1 MLAKEV
7 GAAAYLTKPIRER
20 HLADCIR
27 LTLSREALDEDKTQ
41 LITRHT
47 LTEAKARTVQRV
59 LVVDDNP
66 INQRVAVKMLEK
78 LGCRVDLAGTGMEA
92 LAAICRH
99 PYPLVFMDC
108 QMPELD
114 GFETTRL
121 IRSQEQPGT
130 RLPIIAMTANAMAG
144 DREACLKAGM
154 DDFISKPIIA
164 AELQAKVAH
173 WLPDASPEDLKPS
186 AADNAPTGT

>member
-1 MLAKEV
+1 M
-7 GAAAYLTKPIRER
+7 
-20 HLADCIR
+20 R
-27 LTLSREALDEDKTQ
+27 LTLGREGREEEKAQ

-47 LTEAKARTVQRV
+47 LTEVKAHTVQRV

-164 AELQAKVAH
+164 ADLQAKVAH
-173 WLPDASPEDLKPS
+173 WLPDVRPEDLKPS
-186 AADNAPTGT
+186 VANDAPAGG

>member
-1 MLAKEV
+1 M
-7 GAAAYLTKPIRER
+7 
-20 HLADCIR
+20 
-27 LTLSREALDEDKTQ
+27 
-41 LITRHT
+41 
-47 LTEAKARTVQRV
+47 

-121 IRSQEQPGT
+121 IRSQEPPGAH
-130 RLPIIAMTANAMAG
+130 LPIIAMTANAMAG
-144 DREACLKAGM
+144 DREACLSAGM
-154 DDFISKPIIA
+154 DDFISKPIIVE
-164 AELQAKVAH
+164 ELRAKVAH
-173 WLPDASPEDLKPS
+173 WLPDAKPQDRKS
-186 AADNAPTGT
+186 STGHDTPADT